1 MNSSYHPSIDK
12 SLVAR
17 ALDVTIHVGIVVL
30 LLFWCFRI
38 AQPFIQLFLWGI
50 IIAIAIFPG
59 YRWLGSA
66 LGGRKR
72 LAAMLVTLLLLIIL
86 IVPSVMFAGS
96 LVETAQKLSAG
107 LSEGSLSI
115 PVPPEKVKS
124 WPVIGEMLYDF
135 WRLSS
140 ENLAAA
146 VSKITPHL
154 KEFGLWLLH
163 TAAGAGFGIVSFVIA
178 IIIAGVMLANGE
190 RGVQVARAVAVRL
203 AGERGIELVQLSGS
217 TVRSVARGILGVA
230 VIQAI
235 LAGLG
240 CLVIGVPGAGLW
252 ALLVLILAVVQLPT
266 LLILG
271 PIIIYVFYTAST
283 VPAVLFAIWSML
295 VGGCDSFLKPLLMGR
310 GVDVPMLVV
319 FIGAIGGFIL
329 NGIIGLFI
337 GAIILSLGFKLF
349 QVWLNE
355 DMKQEEAPGN
365 FPISPPKRGSSTSFM
380 P

>member
-1 MNSSYHPSIDK
+1 MNSSYHPSSDK

-17 ALDVTIHVGIVVL
+17 ALEVTIRVGVVVL

-38 AQPFIQLFLWGI
+38 AQPFIQIFFWGI
-50 IIAIAIFPG
+50 IIAIAIFPA

-66 LGGRKR
+66 LGGRNK
-72 LAAMLVTLLLLIIL
+72 LAAILVTLLLLIIL
-86 IVPSVMFAGS
+86 IVPSLMFAGS

-107 LSEGSLSI
+107 FFKGSLSI
-115 PVPPEKVKS
+115 PAPPENIKS
-124 WPVIGEMLYDF
+124 WPIIGETLHNF
-135 WRLSS
+135 WHLSS
-140 ENLAAA
+140 ENLTAA
-146 VSKITPHL
+146 VSKLAPHL
-154 KEFGLWLLH
+154 KVFGLWVLN
-163 TAAGAGFGIVSFVIA
+163 TAAGAGFAIVSFVIA
-178 IIIAGVMLANGE
+178 IIIAGVLLANGE
-190 RGVQVARAVAVRL
+190 RGVQVARAIGVRL

-230 VIQAI
+230 IIQSI

-240 CLVIGVPGAGLW
+240 CLVVGVPAAGLW

-266 LLILG
+266 ILILG

-283 VPAVLFAIWSML
+283 VPAVLFAIWSIL

-337 GAIILSLGFKLF
+337 GAIIFSLGFKLF
-349 QVWLNE
+349 HVWLNE

-365 FPISPPKRGSSTSFM
+365 SPASPVPGQG
-380 P
+380 

>member
-1 MNSSYHPSIDK
+1 MNSSYHPSSDK
-12 SLVAR
+12 SLVAG
-17 ALDVTIHVGIVVL
+17 ALEVTIRVGVVVL

-38 AQPFIQLFLWGI
+38 AQPFIQIFFWGI

-66 LGGRKR
+66 LGGRNK
-72 LAAMLVTLLLLIIL
+72 LAATLVTLLLLIIL
-86 IVPSVMFAGS
+86 IVPSLMFAGS

-107 LSEGSLSI
+107 FSKGSLSI
-115 PVPPEKVKS
+115 PAPPENIKT
-124 WPVIGEMLYDF
+124 WPAIGETLYDF
-135 WRLSS
+135 WHLSS
-140 ENLAAA
+140 KNLTAA
-146 VSKITPHL
+146 VGKIAPHL
-154 KEFGLWLLH
+154 KVFGLWLLN
-163 TAAGAGFGIVSFVIA
+163 TAAGAGFAIVSFVIA
-178 IIIAGVMLANGE
+178 IIIAGVLLANGE
-190 RGVQVARAVAVRL
+190 RGVQVARAIAVRL
-203 AGERGIELVQLSGS
+203 AGERGTELVNLSGS

-230 VIQAI
+230 IIQSI

-240 CLVIGVPGAGLW
+240 CLVVGVPAAGLW

-266 LLILG
+266 ILILG

-283 VPAVLFAIWSML
+283 VPAVLFAIWSIL

-329 NGIIGLFI
+329 NGVIGLFI
-337 GAIILSLGFKLF
+337 GAIIFSLGFKLF

-365 FPISPPKRGSSTSFM
+365 SPASPVPGQG
-380 P
+380 

>member
-1 MNSSYHPSIDK
+1 MNSSNHPSGDK
-12 SLVAR
+12 SPVAR
-17 ALDVTIHVGIVVL
+17 ALEVTIHVGLVVL

-38 AQPFIQLFLWGI
+38 AQPFIQIFVWGI

-59 YRWLGSA
+59 YRWLGSV
-66 LGGRKR
+66 LGGRNK

-86 IVPSVMFAGS
+86 IVPSLMFAGS
-96 LVETAQKLSAG
+96 LVETAQKLSVG
-107 LSEGSLSI
+107 FSKGSLNI
-115 PVPPEKVKS
+115 PAPPESIKS
-124 WPVIGEMLYDF
+124 WPAIGEMLYDF
-135 WRLSS
+135 WRLAS
-140 ENLAAA
+140 ENLTAA
-146 VSKITPHL
+146 VSKIAPYL
-154 KEFGLWLLH
+154 KTFGLWLLN
-163 TAAGAGFGIVSFVIA
+163 AVAGAGFGIVSFVIA
-178 IIIAGVMLANGE
+178 IIIAGVLLANGE
-190 RGVQVARAVAVRL
+190 RGVQVARAIAVRL
-203 AGERGIELVQLSGS
+203 AGERGIEFVQLAGA

-240 CLVIGVPGAGLW
+240 CLAVGVPGAGLW

-266 LLILG
+266 FLILG
-271 PIIIYVFYTAST
+271 PIIVYVFYTAST
-283 VPAVLFAIWSML
+283 VTAVLFAIWSIL
-295 VGGCDSFLKPLLMGR
+295 VGGCDSFLKPVLMGR

-365 FPISPPKRGSSTSFM
+365 SPPSPAPGQG
-380 P
+380 

>member
-1 MNSSYHPSIDK
+1 MNSSNHPPKDK
-12 SLVAR
+12 FYVTR
-17 ALDVTIHVGIVVL
+17 ALEVTIHVGLVVL

-38 AQPFIQLFLWGI
+38 AQPFIQIFVWGI
-50 IIAIAIFPG
+50 IIAIAIFPV
-59 YRWLGSA
+59 YRSLRSA
-66 LGGRKR
+66 LGGRNK

-86 IVPSVMFAGS
+86 IVPSLMFAGS

-107 LSEGSLSI
+107 LFKGSLNI
-115 PVPPEKVKS
+115 PPPQAAIKS
-124 WPVIGEMLYDF
+124 WPIIGETLYDF
-135 WRLSS
+135 WHLSS
-140 ENLAAA
+140 ENLTSA
-146 VSKITPHL
+146 VSKIAPHL
-154 KEFGLWLLH
+154 KVFGLWLLN
-163 TAAGAGFGIVSFVIA
+163 TAAGAGFGIVSFVIS
-178 IIIAGVMLANGE
+178 IVIAGVLLANE
-190 RGVQVARAVAVRL
+190 DRGVQVARAIAVRL
-203 AGERGIELVQLSGS
+203 AGERGIEFVQLSGA

-230 VIQAI
+230 IIQAI

-240 CLVIGVPGAGLW
+240 CLVVGVPGSGLW

-266 LLILG
+266 ILILG

-283 VPAVLFAIWSML
+283 VPAVLFAIWSIL
-295 VGGCDSFLKPLLMGR
+295 VGGCDSFLKPILMGR

-365 FPISPPKRGSSTSFM
+365 SASAPVPGQG
-380 P
+380 

>member
-1 MNSSYHPSIDK
+1 MYSANHPPKDK
-12 SLVAR
+12 LYVTR
-17 ALDVTIHVGIVVL
+17 ALEVTIHVGLVVL

-38 AQPFIQLFLWGI
+38 AQPFIQIFVWGI
-50 IIAIAIFPG
+50 IIAIAIFPV
-59 YRWLGSA
+59 YRSLRSA
-66 LGGRKR
+66 LGGRNK

-86 IVPSVMFAGS
+86 IVPSLMFAGS

-107 LSEGSLSI
+107 LFKGSLNI
-115 PVPPEKVKS
+115 PPPQAAIKS
-124 WPVIGEMLYDF
+124 WPVIGETLYDF
-135 WRLSS
+135 WHLSS
-140 ENLAAA
+140 ENLTSA
-146 VSKITPHL
+146 VSKIAPHL
-154 KEFGLWLLH
+154 KVFGLWLLN
-163 TAAGAGFGIVSFVIA
+163 TAAGAGFGIVSFVIS
-178 IIIAGVMLANGE
+178 IVIAGVLLASE
-190 RGVQVARAVAVRL
+190 DRGVQVARAIAVRL
-203 AGERGIELVQLSGS
+203 AGERGIEFVQLSGA

-230 VIQAI
+230 IIQAI

-240 CLVIGVPGAGLW
+240 CLVVGVPGSGLW

-266 LLILG
+266 ILILG

-283 VPAVLFAIWSML
+283 VPAVLFAIWSIL
-295 VGGCDSFLKPLLMGR
+295 VGGCDSFLKPILMGR

-365 FPISPPKRGSSTSFM
+365 SASAPVPGQG
-380 P
+380 

>member
-1 MNSSYHPSIDK
+1 MNSSNHPPKDK
-12 SLVAR
+12 FFVAR
-17 ALDVTIHVGIVVL
+17 ALEVTIHVGFVVL
-30 LLFWCFRI
+30 LLFWCFQI
-38 AQPFIQLFLWGI
+38 AQPFIQIFFWGI
-50 IIAIAIFPG
+50 IIAIAIFPV
-59 YRWLGSA
+59 YRWLRSA
-66 LGGRKR
+66 LGGRNK

-86 IVPSVMFAGS
+86 IVPSLMFAGS

-107 LSEGSLSI
+107 FFKGSLNI
-115 PVPPEKVKS
+115 PPPQAAIKS
-124 WPVIGEMLYDF
+124 WPVIGETLYDF
-135 WRLSS
+135 WHLSS
-140 ENLAAA
+140 ENLTSA
-146 VSKITPHL
+146 VSKIAPHL
-154 KEFGLWLLH
+154 KVFGLWLLN
-163 TAAGAGFGIVSFVIA
+163 TAAGAGFGIVSFVIS
-178 IIIAGVMLANGE
+178 IVISGVMLANE
-190 RGVQVARAVAVRL
+190 DRGVQVARAIAVRL
-203 AGERGIELVQLSGS
+203 AGERGIEFVQLSGA

-230 VIQAI
+230 IIQAI

-240 CLVIGVPGAGLW
+240 CLVVGVPGSGLW

-266 LLILG
+266 ILILG

-283 VPAVLFAIWSML
+283 VPAILFAIWSIL
-295 VGGCDSFLKPLLMGR
+295 VGGCDSFLKPILMGR

-365 FPISPPKRGSSTSFM
+365 SSSSPVSGQG
-380 P
+380 

>member
-1 MNSSYHPSIDK
+1 MNSSYHPSSDK
-12 SLVAR
+12 SLVAG
-17 ALDVTIHVGIVVL
+17 ALEVTIHVGVVVL

-38 AQPFIQLFLWGI
+38 AQPFIQIFFWGI

-66 LGGRKR
+66 LGGRNK
-72 LAAMLVTLLLLIIL
+72 LAATLVTLLLLIIL
-86 IVPSVMFAGS
+86 IVPSLMFAGS

-107 LSEGSLSI
+107 FSKGSLSI
-115 PVPPEKVKS
+115 PAPPENIKT
-124 WPVIGEMLYDF
+124 WPAIGETLYDF
-135 WRLSS
+135 WHLSS
-140 ENLAAA
+140 KNLTAA
-146 VSKITPHL
+146 VGKIAPHL
-154 KEFGLWLLH
+154 KVFGLWLLN
-163 TAAGAGFGIVSFVIA
+163 TAAGAGFAIVSFVIA
-178 IIIAGVMLANGE
+178 IIIAGVLLANGE
-190 RGVQVARAVAVRL
+190 RGVQVARAIAVRL
-203 AGERGIELVQLSGS
+203 AGERGTELVNLSGS

-230 VIQAI
+230 IIQSI

-240 CLVIGVPGAGLW
+240 CLVGGVPAAGLW

-266 LLILG
+266 ILILG

-283 VPAVLFAIWSML
+283 VPAVLFAIWSIL

-329 NGIIGLFI
+329 NGVIGLFI
-337 GAIILSLGFKLF
+337 GAIIFSLGFKLF

-365 FPISPPKRGSSTSFM
+365 SPASPVPGQG
-380 P
+380 